1 MKAPI
6 HHFAVLLAVFALT
19 GCWRGRLLV
28 CGELPFWAS
37 LGEPRRAQAALAVH
51 SILHGYLPTFLYVG
65 AQENPRERLVRALS
79 AGRFSAAVVGP
90 LLSLEAAGFV
100 NGFPRVRFVIVDGL
114 QGAGGAVNVTRLTFD
129 RTDAYRLAGE
139 GAQLSLAA
147 GPPGGRLGVLA
158 AGDGAAAAAE
168 DEVRAFLEGAGPEG
182 ERAVVRGI
190 NEPADAA
197 QVKKA
202 VEEMRGEGVEIFL
215 PRLAGLDAAC
225 LEALRDAG
233 GCAVAADWEASEA
246 FPRQVF
252 LSIEERT
259 IDGIGLCL
267 GGQEGGV
274 VKGTVGLACG
284 KARTVPPE
292 IRKKGRCR

>member
-1 MKAPI
+1 
-6 HHFAVLLAVFALT
+6 
-19 GCWRGRLLV
+19 V

-37 LGEPRRAQAALAVH
+37 LGEPRRALAALTVR
-51 SILHGYLPTFLYVG
+51 SILHGYLPTFLFVG
-65 AQENPRERLVRALS
+65 AQENPRERLVAALT

-100 NGFPRVRFVIVDGL
+100 NGFPRVRFVIVGGPP
-114 QGAGGAVNVTRLTFD
+114 GAGDAPNVTRLAFD

-139 GAQLSLAA
+139 GAQLSLAE
-147 GPPGGRLGVLA
+147 GPSGGRLGVLA
-158 AGDGAAAAAE
+158 AGNAAAAAAE
-168 DEVRAFLEGAGPEG
+168 DEVRAFLEGAGSEG
-182 ERAVVRGI
+182 GRAVVRGVE
-190 NEPADAA
+190 EPADAA
-197 QVKKA
+197 KVKRA

-233 GCAVAADWEASEA
+233 GCAVTADWEASDA

-267 GGQEGGV
+267 GGQDGGV

-292 IRKKGRCR
+292 IRKKGQCR